1 MSTASKITFG
11 ATCFFAA
18 ASFVFINFSQQTERA
33 AMRQGPIKDAARLRE
48 LTLKQRV
55 NEMEHR
61 EQAELREKLIKEQP
75 LLGEIIVGDEE

>member
-1 MSTASKITFG
+1 
-11 ATCFFAA
+11 
-18 ASFVFINFSQQTERA
+18 
-33 AMRQGPIKDAARLRE
+33 MRQGPIKDAARLRE